1 MCSRFMRPTA
11 NKRKTLKPKYQI
23 YLIEADTGRLTLEGW
38 WGSEHARFDNLADAE
53 EAVAE
58 LQIAWPGTEWEIRG
72 LPETY
77 WSADL
82 KQWITGSLT
91 APM

>member
-1 MCSRFMRPTA
+1 M
-11 NKRKTLKPKYQI
+11 KTTYQI
-23 YLIEADTGRLTLEGW
+23 YLIDPDTGRLTLEDY
-38 WGSEHARFDNLADAE
+38 WGSEHTRFDNLAEAE
-53 EAVAE
+53 QAVAE

-82 KQWITGSLT
+82 KQWITGSLV

>member
-1 MCSRFMRPTA
+1 V
-11 NKRKTLKPKYQI
+11 KPKYQI
-23 YLIEADTGRLTLEGW
+23 YLIDPDTGRLTLEGW

-82 KQWITGSLT
+82 KQWITGSLV